1 MKEKVRFSVIGCAN
15 KTGLLLEMENMDARK
30 LAVVAT
36 KKNAH
41 ATTGMNIIVKAMC
54 FIMVKLFVDLNGL
67 FHILENMDVN
77 NLVISANI
85 CVPIQ

>member
-1 MKEKVRFSVIGCAN
+1 MIGCVN

-41 ATTGMNIIVKAMC
+41 ATTGMNIIVKVMC
-54 FIMVKLFVDLNGL
+54 YIMAKPSVDLNGL
-67 FHILENMDVN
+67 FRILENMDVN
-77 NLVISANI
+77 SLVISANMYN
-85 CVPIQ
+85 PI

>member
-1 MKEKVRFSVIGCAN
+1 MKERVRFLVIGCVN

-67 FHILENMDVN
+67 FRILENMAVN
-77 NLVISANI
+77 SLVISANMYI
-85 CVPIQ
+85 PI